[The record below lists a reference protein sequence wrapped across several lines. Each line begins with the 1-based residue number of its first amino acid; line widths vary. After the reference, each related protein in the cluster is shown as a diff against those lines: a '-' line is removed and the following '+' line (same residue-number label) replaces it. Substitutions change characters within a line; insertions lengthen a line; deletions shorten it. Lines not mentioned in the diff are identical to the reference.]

1 MFNRTRSAARV
12 QRVVP
17 AGQWVER
24 PLHAF
29 LSEKE
34 KFRQLPQGSLPEYN
48 LLIYIPMESAL
59 PQKSRNGSAG
69 ADAGGAGVKE
79 IFHFLFAVD
88 AAGGFDFHLFSH
100 VFFKEFHI

>member
-1 MFNRTRSAARV
+1 
-12 QRVVP
+12 
-17 AGQWVER
+17 
-24 PLHAF
+24 
-29 LSEKE
+29 
-34 KFRQLPQGSLPEYN
+34 
-48 LLIYIPMESAL
+48 MESAL

-100 VFFKEFHI
+100 VFFKEFHIGQSAPALPKPVDVLI